1 MNDNDVIPTNI
12 FKSYDIRG
20 IVPDEINEHNIYAIT
35 QAIIHFFQQ
44 KIQRKNLTIVTG
56 RDMRISAP
64 VLYPIFKRAI
74 IDAGCT
80 VLDTGLVSTPTFYFA
95 VLHLKGDA
103 GVQLTASHNPKDYNG
118 IKIVMRE
125 DDKIIKI
132 GGDTGM
138 NDIKKNALNGVSI
151 KEDGGS
157 EKQISNIVH
166 EELMNAYTLV
176 QPQEVKPLKVVA
188 DAANAMAAT
197 YIEPLFADLECEL
210 IKMNFELDGTFPSHQ
225 PDPLVFENYIELMKK
240 VVEERADLGIA
251 PDGDGDRIFFV
262 DEKGKMIPASMI
274 TALVARELLKKY
286 PGERILYDIRYI
298 MTPRQIIKEAGGV
311 SSVTRVGHAFITKQ
325 LHEENG
331 LFGGESS
338 GHMFLRAT
346 GGAESQVAIILIVLK
361 AISDA
366 GKPLSEIIEDIRRS
380 YESGEFNFKT
390 DKATQILEALKD
402 KYKEG
407 KLSTVDGISIDYGD
421 WRFNVRTSNTE
432 PLMRLN
438 LEARTEALVK
448 EKVQEV
454 KTFIEAQGAVLH
466 AH

>member
-1 MNDNDVIPTNI
+1 
-12 FKSYDIRG
+12 
-20 IVPDEINEHNIYAIT
+20 
-35 QAIIHFFQQ
+35 
-44 KIQRKNLTIVTG
+44 
-56 RDMRISAP
+56 
-64 VLYPIFKRAI
+64 
-74 IDAGCT
+74 
-80 VLDTGLVSTPTFYFA
+80 
-95 VLHLKGDA
+95 
-103 GVQLTASHNPKDYNG
+103 
-118 IKIVMRE
+118 
-125 DDKIIKI
+125 
-132 GGDTGM
+132 
-138 NDIKKNALNGVSI
+138 
-151 KEDGGS
+151 
-157 EKQISNIVH
+157 
-166 EELMNAYTLV
+166 
-176 QPQEVKPLKVVA
+176 
-188 DAANAMAAT
+188 
-197 YIEPLFADLECEL
+197 
-210 IKMNFELDGTFPSHQ
+210 
-225 PDPLVFENYIELMKK
+225 
-240 VVEERADLGIA
+240 
-251 PDGDGDRIFFV
+251 
-262 DEKGKMIPASMI
+262 MIPASMI